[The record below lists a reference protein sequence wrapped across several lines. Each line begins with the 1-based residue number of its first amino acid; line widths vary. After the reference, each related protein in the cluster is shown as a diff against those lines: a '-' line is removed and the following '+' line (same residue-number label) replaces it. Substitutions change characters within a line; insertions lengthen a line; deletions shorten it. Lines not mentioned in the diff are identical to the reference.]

1 MVIRMYGSPFIYT
14 FPHIWNT
21 IYVPVC
27 TRRETFLLTS
37 HQSKRNTYVSIT
49 VQSNPLSSNCFLHVR
64 LTLLFYYEFS
74 YRWLHGYYLSR
85 CCLPKFRR
93 FINCLIIRLPFFSQ
107 ILKCCCPDSIL
118 QVLYFNPPISFYTT
132 FRYIIIHLAQLFGW
146 TARFNL
152 IRLYIGAIFI
162 FI

>member
-49 VQSNPLSSNCFLHVR
+49 IQSNPLSSNCFLHVR

-93 FINCLIIRLPFFSQ
+93 FINCLIIRLPFFLKYWSVVVRTRSCKFY
-107 ILKCCCPDSIL
+107 ILT
-118 QVLYFNPPISFYTT
+118 PPYHFTLLSVT
-132 FRYIIIHLAQLFGW
+132 LLF
-146 TARFNL
+146 
-152 IRLYIGAIFI
+152 I
-162 FI
+162 

>member
-1 MVIRMYGSPFIYT
+1 MSFHIAGCMVITCRAAAYQNSDA
-14 FPHIWNT
+14 
-21 IYVPVC
+21 
-27 TRRETFLLTS
+27 LL
-37 HQSKRNTYVSIT
+37 K
-49 VQSNPLSSNCFLHVR
+49 
-64 LTLLFYYEFS
+64 LFYN
-74 YRWLHGYYLSR
+74 
-85 CCLPKFRR
+85 KTA
-93 FINCLIIRLPFFSQ
+93 FFSQ